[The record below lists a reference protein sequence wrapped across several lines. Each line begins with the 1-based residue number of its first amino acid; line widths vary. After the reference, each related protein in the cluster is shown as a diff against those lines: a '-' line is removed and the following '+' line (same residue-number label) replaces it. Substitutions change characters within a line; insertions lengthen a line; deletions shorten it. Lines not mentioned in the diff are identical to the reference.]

1 MLFTASVLYVCT
13 FPLVSVV
20 LSSTENPHVD
30 QTKSSLKEMIRETC
44 LLKTGYKLIDNS
56 SFCRILEIQDQETA
70 YLPCSYCGESTE
82 DLPKIW
88 TKKARGA
95 NATVTEVEIGLSP
108 KLEENRIVEF
118 PNHTLTIYNAS
129 LNDTGM
135 YVCKNLLED
144 DTSEFKFNLE
154 VVKMEIPV
162 INLEKLN
169 WNKYENNHIE
179 KANENIY
186 SSKEKSTSDLLD
198 KVKIKVTSEWDPWM
212 PCDGCAGIRRR
223 YAKCRLRASLN
234 RMKYSD
240 IIEGNLSEDQRVL
253 HEAQV
258 VSCHSLYLE
267 QRYPNLYSI
276 TSLVPNLLDT
286 QKCLDSCSEADRMGH
301 EPRYRLDLRMDV
313 GSSMSFAC
321 PESNMK
327 SKVTWRKDGS
337 LLKQVGPRKI
347 NQKKK
352 KESFLKRK
360 NPFKKKAEEFEV
372 ERAFVD
378 RIHVLQLC
386 SVTFK
391 ETGIYVCYL
400 DNKIVKSFNITVITA
415 EEVQKERF
423 YHFWLLFLYSS
434 SISTTIVSMAIV
446 WAFFTRDSFYKVLE
460 E

>member
-1 MLFTASVLYVCT
+1 MICLVSVLYLSCSLASAV
-13 FPLVSVV
+13 
-20 LSSTENPHVD
+20 SSTTEELRVD
-30 QTKSSLKEMIRETC
+30 QTESSLKEMIRETC
-44 LLKTGYKLIDNS
+44 LLKTGYKLMDNS

-88 TKKARGA
+88 TKKSRDA
-95 NATVTEVEIGLSP
+95 NTTVTEVEIGLSP

-118 PNHTLTIYNAS
+118 PNHTLAIFNVS

-135 YVCKNLLED
+135 YVCKSLLEED
-144 DTSEFKFNLE
+144 ASEFKFNLE
-154 VVKMEIPV
+154 VVKTEIPV
-162 INLEKLN
+162 VKMEKID
-169 WNKYENNHIE
+169 WNKYEHDYIE

-186 SSKEKSTSDLLD
+186 NSKDKSTSDLLD
-198 KVKIKVTSEWDPWM
+198 KVKAKIVGEWDPWL

-234 RMKYSD
+234 RLKYSD
-240 IIEGNLSEDQRVL
+240 IIEENLSEDQKAV
-253 HEAQV
+253 HEAHV
-258 VSCHSLYLE
+258 ISCHSLFLN
-267 QRYPNLYSI
+267 QSYPQLYSI
-276 TSLVPNLLDT
+276 TFLVPNLLET
-286 QKCLDSCSEADRMGH
+286 QKCVDSCSEANRLGH
-301 EPRYRLDLRMDV
+301 EPRYQLVLRMDV

-327 SKVTWRKDGS
+327 SKVIWRKDGS

-347 NQKKK
+347 NKKK
-352 KESFLKRK
+352 KKQSFLKSK

-378 RIHVLQLC
+378 RINVLQLC

-391 ETGIYVCYL
+391 ETGVYVCYV
-400 DNKIVKSFNITVITA
+400 DKRVIKSFNITVVTA
-415 EEVQKERF
+415 EEVQKERY
-423 YHFWLLFLYSS
+423 YHFWLLSLYSS
-434 SISTTIVSMAIV
+434 AISTTIVLMAIV